1 MSQKALSAASRPCS
15 LSKDRGIEKAIW
27 ADSMEAAELRGSS
40 RRLMGLDARGAPRRW
55 VHWRE
60 PMMLSLG
67 GSPLQGAPLVSGRC
81 SAGTQRLLT
90 ASACRPSEV
99 ILSSAL
105 LSPLMRLLK
114 NSCATRVACMWCAW
128 NAAGDRDIRGCRS
141 RRSVRQ
147 RVFQQAL
154 VRYPAPGLCSGW
166 LGRPSAPGCRTSS
179 SSSLRK
185 RVRR

>member
-81 SAGTQRLLT
+81 SAGTQRLPT
-90 ASACRPSEV
+90 ASSCRPSESV
-99 ILSSAL
+99 FRAPFAPYAFAEKL
-105 LSPLMRLLK
+105 LRDPRCLH
-114 NSCATRVACMWCAW
+114 VVCME
-128 NAAGDRDIRGCRS
+128 
-141 RRSVRQ
+141 RR
-147 RVFQQAL
+147 
-154 VRYPAPGLCSGW
+154 W
-166 LGRPSAPGCRTSS
+166 
-179 SSSLRK
+179 
-185 RVRR
+185 